1 MAASLRLLAQTPA
14 SPRVLSTARR
24 LSSRAAASSELLTNA
39 EKRYQARDRYR
50 RGERVDSVSDEILA
64 DRATHKEAIANAW
77 PEDDV
82 IAKIKELKLGRP
94 KNWQHQGKVAD
105 RRMGVQQNLNAKAAL
120 LGRAGI
126 GMHKDW
132 LRLNRGAL
140 PEVAIMG
147 HANCGKSSL
156 LNALAG
162 SHRHKG
168 LAAVSARAGWTAELS
183 FYGLQPQHLSNRLK
197 ERAERKAARSN
208 SDDDAT
214 DSPPIKSEY
223 RLRIDHGELGIVLV
237 DTPGYGFTVGSQEQL
252 RTWGRL
258 LADYLDHSPRL
269 RLALLLIDSTR
280 GVCAADVSVLKR
292 LRVARVP
299 VLIALTKT
307 DLLNADDLACSHAVV
322 SAQLDEVSAAFE
334 EAAHLNPDADS
345 TLAPK
350 VPKIRTRPHPL
361 MLSSQF
367 FTGVNHLWRVLRL
380 ELANLADERVIVS
393 RERGG

>member
-1 MAASLRLLAQTPA
+1 
-14 SPRVLSTARR
+14 
-24 LSSRAAASSELLTNA
+24 
-39 EKRYQARDRYR
+39 
-50 RGERVDSVSDEILA
+50 
-64 DRATHKEAIANAW
+64 
-77 PEDDV
+77 
-82 IAKIKELKLGRP
+82 
-94 KNWQHQGKVAD
+94 
-105 RRMGVQQNLNAKAAL
+105 MGVQQNLNAKAAAP
-120 LGRAGI
+120 R
-126 GMHKDW
+126 
-132 LRLNRGAL
+132 RRGHW
-140 PEVAIMG
+140 
-147 HANCGKSSL
+147 HAQ
-156 LNALAG
+156 
-162 SHRHKG
+162 G
-168 LAAVSARAGWTAELS
+168 LAATQPWRAARGGNHGPRKLRQVVAAQRARRLAQAQGFGRRQRARRLD
-183 FYGLQPQHLSNRLK
+183 GRVVIRPLQPQHLSNRLK
-197 ERAERKAARSN
+197 ERAERKAAKSN
-208 SDDDAT
+208 SDVDAT